1 MQAEAF
7 MNSKSGLFVIALT
20 TWVSLPGMAQAAN
33 FGAIAYS
40 SSTGSY
46 GWSYDYRS
54 QAEAERVATKNCGA
68 ADCAPALWFVDACGA
83 IAIGDNGYGTG
94 WGTDRGRAEVEAL
107 NSCKSYTS
115 NCSVRQWVCTT
126 H

>member
-1 MQAEAF
+1 VTT
-7 MNSKSGLFVIALT
+7 KSGLFVFLLAT
-20 TWVSLPGMAQAAN
+20 CVSLTSLAHAAN

-54 QAEAERVATKNCGA
+54 RAEAERVATRNCGA
-68 ADCAPALWFVDACGA
+68 ADCTPALWFVDACGA
-83 IAIGDNGYGTG
+83 IAVGDNGFGTG
-94 WGTDRGRAEVEAL
+94 WGTDRSRAEVEAL
-107 NSCKSYTS
+107 NSCRGYTS